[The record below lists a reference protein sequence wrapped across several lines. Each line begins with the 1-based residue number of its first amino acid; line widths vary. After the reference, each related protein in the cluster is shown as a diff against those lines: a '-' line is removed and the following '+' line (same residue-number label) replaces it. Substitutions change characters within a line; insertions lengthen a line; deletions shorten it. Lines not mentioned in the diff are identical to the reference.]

1 MSDKALYLNEV
12 IEAHKVIEQWFAGA
26 LANDALA
33 PLLARFSEAFSMV
46 TPGGRQLDKPGLA
59 ELFAGAGGRRPGC
72 TITLGELEVFA
83 LHEAGAIVR
92 YREWQAD
99 DSGTHTDRLSTAV
112 FEKQADGRVL
122 WRHLHETFCG
132 A

>member
-26 LANDALA
+26 LANDALE
-33 PLLARFSEAFSMV
+33 PLLGRFTDAFSMV
-46 TPGGRQLDKPGLA
+46 TPTGRQLDKAGLA
-59 ELFAGAGGRRPGC
+59 ALFAGAGGRRPGC

-83 LHEAGAIVR
+83 LHEAGAVVH

-99 DSGTHTDRLSTAV
+99 DTDARTDRLSTAV
-112 FEKQADGRVL
+112 FEKQLDGRVL
-122 WRHLHETFCG
+122 WRHLHETFTQ